1 MRHNLS
7 RREMFALGIFGSIG
21 FWAMRGSKIAISEET
36 EMDLSVRRR
45 RAIEKAIHFL
55 GDQQYE
61 DGSYG
66 EIVLVGVTSLV
77 VSGLISIGVK
87 RTDPMVG
94 DGLNYIVSKAKA
106 DGGIYSDQRGFPAYE
121 TSLAIMTLVQADPEK
136 YKEQIAAAVECLRRE
151 QWDEGESCD
160 ESDPSYGGA
169 GYGGKTRPDLSNTQF
184 FMDALHDAGVG
195 PDDPA
200 MQKALKFVSRCQN
213 LESEHNTSANAA
225 VFQDGGFLYTPVAG
239 GASPAGR
246 GPQGGLRSYGSMTY
260 AGLKSMIYAGLTP
273 DDVRVKA
280 AIEWLRKFY
289 TLDENP
295 GMGDGGLFYYYHT
308 ISKSLDLLGQVEDTQ
323 VFTDANGTTHD
334 WKTELTEAI
343 LKRQQ
348 EDGSWVNSNPRWMEN
363 DPVIVTGF
371 ALMTLGYMMKNN
383 QSKTDS

>member
-1 MRHNLS
+1 MWEYLN
-7 RREMFALGIFGSIG
+7 RREMIVSGVIGSIEL
-21 FWAMRGSKIAISEET
+21 FATSEATSRAEDVAVKT
-36 EMDLSVRRR
+36 ESVLDVRRR
-45 RAIEKAIHFL
+45 RAIENAVNFL

-66 EIVLVGVTSLV
+66 EMVLVGVTSLV
-77 VSGLISIGVK
+77 VSGLMSVGVK

-94 DGLNYIVSKAKA
+94 DGLDYIVSKVKP

-121 TSLAIMTLVQADPEK
+121 TSLAIMTLVQADREK
-136 YKEQIAAAVECLRRE
+136 YRKTIDAAVECLRRE
-151 QWDEGESCD
+151 QWDEGESID

-169 GYGGKTRPDLSNTQF
+169 GYGGQTRPDLSNTQF
-184 FMDALHDAGVG
+184 FMDALHDAGAG

-200 MQKALKFVSRCQN
+200 IQKALKFVSRCQN

-225 VFQDGGFLYTPVAG
+225 AINDGGFLYTPVAG
-239 GASPAGR
+239 GSSPAGR

-273 DDVRVKA
+273 DDIRVRA

-295 GMGDGGLFYYYHT
+295 GMGEGGLFYYYHT
-308 ISKSLDLLGQVEDTQ
+308 ISKSLDLLGQIEDTQ
-323 VFTDANGTTHD
+323 MFTDINGVSHD

-343 LKRQQ
+343 LKRQL
-348 EDGSWVNSNPRWMEN
+348 EDGSWVNTNPRWMEN

-371 ALMTLGYMMKNN
+371 ALMTLGYIMKKSNE
-383 QSKTDS
+383 